1 MRIDV
6 GEKDIGRSSYVKQAK
21 KALIHFR
28 GSEEKKEA
36 LRATR
41 IDDRMRMQRLIFMI
55 STSKRVSQR
64 R

>member
-28 GSEEKKEA
+28 GREEKKK
-36 LRATR
+36 
-41 IDDRMRMQRLIFMI
+41 I
-55 STSKRVSQR
+55 
-64 R
+64 